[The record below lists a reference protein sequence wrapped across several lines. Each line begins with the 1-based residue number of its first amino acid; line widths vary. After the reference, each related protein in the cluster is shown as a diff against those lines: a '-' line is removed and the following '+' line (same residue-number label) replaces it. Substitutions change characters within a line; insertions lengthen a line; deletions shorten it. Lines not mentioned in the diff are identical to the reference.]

1 MFFDHCPIKKTK
13 YLKVFEEAEIF
24 DNLLWVLLAL
34 STTFEFFHANVLR
47 STKTLNGGFWN

>member
-1 MFFDHCPIKKTK
+1 MFFDHCSTK
-13 YLKVFEEAEIF
+13 NQNYLNVFEEAEIF

-47 STKTLNGGFWN
+47 STKTLNGGF